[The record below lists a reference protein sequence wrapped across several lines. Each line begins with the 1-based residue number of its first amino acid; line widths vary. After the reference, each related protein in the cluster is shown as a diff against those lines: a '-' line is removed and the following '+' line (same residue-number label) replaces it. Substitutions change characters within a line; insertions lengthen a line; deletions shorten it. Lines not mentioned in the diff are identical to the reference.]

1 MSYDIYNKTKKTGVL
16 KLLDEK
22 HVHYVTMYNPNS
34 GKVGTVFK
42 FESK

>member
-22 HVHYVTMYNPNS
+22 HVQYVTMYHPEFWK
-34 GKVGTVFK
+34 GWDVF
-42 FESK
+42 